1 MKTETGKS
9 TSSNGGKNK
18 TRKRRTK
25 IIITI
30 IVTILAGCLFYKWY
44 WATHTGSRSG
54 RIIDAVTG
62 EPIEAVVVN
71 YTWRFSDFMMMSGGL
86 AAAYETT
93 TDKDGYYLIPNQRVK
108 KRVSFFDGLVPE
120 EVIIYKDNY
129 AVYKLLRTYK
139 KPPVGRSFGDQSKNQ
154 PYFKK
159 NNLVKLYPWK
169 KGESHDDHVSW
180 IDSALYSC
188 PESELLRK
196 EVQEERGRATE
207 EILAKRK

>member
-1 MKTETGKS
+1 MKKKI
-9 TSSNGGKNK
+9 NIL
-18 TRKRRTK
+18 
-25 IIITI
+25 III
-30 IVTILAGCLFYKWY
+30 VILTVGIAGYLSYTWY

-62 EPIEAVVVN
+62 KPIEGVVVN
-71 YTWRFSDFMMMSGGL
+71 YTWKFSAFMMIVYGGSH
-86 AAAYETT
+86 AVYETT

-120 EVIIYKDNY
+120 TVIIYKNNY
-129 AVYKLLRTYK
+129 AVYQLLRTYK
-139 KPPVGRSFGDQSKNQ
+139 KPPIGRSFGYTSENQ

-169 KGESHDDHVSW
+169 KGESHEKHISW
-180 IDSALYSC
+180 INTALYSC

-196 EVQEERGRATE
+196 EIQEERKRATE
-207 EILAKRK
+207 ENLAKYK